1 MTGKFEWFNDKA
13 GKWRWHLL
21 AGNGQIIATSQAYKS
36 KQACM
41 DGIES
46 VRKNAPSAPV
56 IEHQPEKMMAG
67 V

>member
-1 MTGKFEWFNDKA
+1 MTGKFEWFTDKA

-21 AGNGQIIATSQAYKS
+21 AGNGQIIATSQGYKS

-46 VRKNAPSAPV
+46 VRKNAPGAPV
-56 IEHQPEKMMAG
+56 VENQPATMMANA
-67 V
+67 